1 MNQESPL
8 RPASA
13 FDALADRHAAAG
25 FSLDPVLATSIGVL
39 THDTEWTDY
48 SPDGATARADLA
60 RSTLAELDGLIAA
73 DSPRDDI
80 DDVGV
85 SALRERLGLEL
96 ELAEAGLNYGDLN
109 VIASPPQSIR
119 DVLDLMPTATLE
131 DWTTI
136 STRLAGL
143 PEAVDGYLHGLRR
156 AVAEGRPPAIR
167 QVHAVVAQCLKHA
180 HPDTGFFVGFVAGA
194 RPDGGDPPPALA
206 ADLAERGRAAA
217 QAYAGLARVLR
228 EEIAPRA
235 RQADACGEEVY
246 SLWSRYFLGARIDL
260 AETYEWGLAELAAI
274 EAEMSEVAAR
284 ITGQGDVDEAVRV
297 LDADPSRRLIGTEAL
312 RSWMQ
317 QTSDEA
323 VEGLAGVHFDIP
335 DQIRRLECLI
345 APTEEGGI
353 YYTGPSED
361 FSRPGRMWWSVPAD
375 VTSFTTWRQRTIVYH
390 EGVPG
395 HHLQVGQT
403 MVRADTLNRWRR
415 LTCWTSGHGEGWAL
429 YAERLM
435 GDLGF
440 LDDPGDR
447 LGMLD
452 SSAFRAA
459 RVVVD
464 IGTHCGFEAP
474 EEVGGGVWDADK
486 MWQFLCAHVRQDRAM
501 LEFEHLRYLGWPGQA
516 PSYKVGERLW
526 VQARERARAQDPDGF
541 DLKAFH
547 RRALDLGSLGL
558 DVMQAALLA
567 HDR

>member
-1 MNQESPL
+1 M
-8 RPASA
+8 
-13 FDALADRHAAAG
+13 
-25 FSLDPVLATSIGVL
+25 ATETL
-39 THDTEWTDY
+39 HDW
-48 SPDGATARADLA
+48 
-60 RSTLAELDGLIAA
+60 
-73 DSPRDDI
+73 
-80 DDVGV
+80 
-85 SALRERLGLEL
+85 
-96 ELAEAGLNYGDLN
+96 
-109 VIASPPQSIR
+109 Q
-119 DVLDLMPTATLE
+119 
-131 DWTTI
+131 TI
-136 STRLAGL
+136 STRLKGL
-143 PEAVDGYLHGLRR
+143 PAAVAGYLSGLRQ
-156 AVAEGRPPAIR
+156 AVAEGHPPAIR
-167 QVHAVVAQCLKHA
+167 QVEAVVAQCLKHA
-180 HPDTGFFVGFVAGA
+180 EPETGFFATFVEGA
-194 RPDGGDPPPALA
+194 RPDGRQPPSALA
-206 ADLAERGRAAA
+206 ADLARHGRAAA
-217 QAYAGLARVLR
+217 QAYEQLAQVLGEQIAPLAR
-228 EEIAPRA
+228 
-235 RQADACGEEVY
+235 QTDACGEEAY

-260 AETYEWGLAELAAI
+260 AETYEWGRAELASI
-274 EAEMSEVAAR
+274 EAEMNEVASR
-284 ITGQGDVDEAVRV
+284 ITGQGGVDEAVRV

-317 QTSDEA
+317 ETSDEA

-335 DQIRRLECLI
+335 DQIRRLECQI

-375 VTSFTTWRQRTIVYH
+375 VTSFTTWRERTIVYH

-415 LTCWTSGHGEGWAL
+415 LACWTSGHGEGWAL

-474 EEVGGGVWDADK
+474 AEVGGGVWNAEK
-486 MWQFLCAHVRQDRAM
+486 MWQFLCAHVRQDHSM
-501 LEFEHLRYLGWPGQA
+501 LAFEHLRYLGWPGQA

-526 VQARERARAQDPDGF
+526 VAAREQARAADPDGF

-558 DVMQAALLA
+558 DVMQAAL
-567 HDR
+567 R